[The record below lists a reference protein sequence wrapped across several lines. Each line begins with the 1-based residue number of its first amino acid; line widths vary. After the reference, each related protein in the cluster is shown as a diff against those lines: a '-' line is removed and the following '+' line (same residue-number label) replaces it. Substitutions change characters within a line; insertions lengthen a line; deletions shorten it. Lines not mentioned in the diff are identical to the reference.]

1 MKTIILLESVVVP
14 SIMLSGSADVVGGN
28 LRFVLRRIIVLED
41 RIALCISDSDD
52 K

>member
-1 MKTIILLESVVVP
+1 MKTIILPESVVP

-28 LRFVLRRIIVLED
+28 LRFALRRIIVLED
-41 RIALCISDSDD
+41 RTALCLSDSDD